1 MEFSLTTEPS
11 STRGLRTDVKR
22 RALLEVLNVYGVEE
36 DPVRTLT
43 GEVLLPD
50 ERRVRFS
57 FRDQELLVSLLRIVG
72 FEGVCADEARS
83 LVVVPSGARG
93 DFVAWERPGRV
104 KRPLVDAVRTVVDSL
119 LAEP

>member
-1 MEFSLTTEPS
+1 MEFTVRTEPS
-11 STRGLRTDVKR
+11 VARGLRTDVKR
-22 RALLEVLNVYGVEE
+22 RALREVLDVYGVEE

-43 GEVLLPD
+43 GEVLLAD

-57 FRDQELLVSLLRIVG
+57 FSGQELLVSLLRILG

-83 LVVVPSGARG
+83 LVVVPGGTQG
-93 DFVAWERPGRV
+93 DFVAWEPTGSL

-119 LAEP
+119 LAHP